1 MSCLLRARI
10 ISIHAKIGKTMAEKK
25 KAAITAA
32 NQNQCKGTDFQRDA
46 QGYKPQKMCD
56 ILDNLMDTKELP
68 FAVMKV
74 LRKHKKGGSYGK

>member
-1 MSCLLRARI
+1 MP
-10 ISIHAKIGKTMAEKK
+10 KNK

-32 NQNQCKGTDFQRDA
+32 NQNQCKGTGFQRDV
-46 QGYKPQKMCD
+46 QGHKPQKMRD
-56 ILDNLMDTKELP
+56 ILDNLMDAKELP